1 MFSHRKIHKVS
12 DLTQKSGEKQR
23 AGERGDCLN
32 VNPLPYQ
39 QATAAATFL
48 SQKDKE
54 MVFAQL
60 FRNPSAPTTPSS
72 SPFYKSLV
80 RTPPQ

>member
-23 AGERGDCLN
+23 AGERGNCLN

-60 FRNPSAPTTPSS
+60 FRNLSAPTTPSS

-80 RTPPQ
+80 RTPLQ